1 MADFTVRVELRGS
14 HIDGDEYARLHGL
27 MGIEGFDREVSL
39 KSRLQSPAGWAPI
52 GGALQPAS
60 HPMPHATY
68 FGQYNEDASK
78 LLRHLVGR
86 IVTEIQ
92 PEVVVF
98 VAQTSDYAIHP

>member
-52 GGALQPAS
+52 GGGAATGVAS
-60 HPMPHATY
+60 HATRDL
-68 FGQYNEDASK
+68 FRAVQRGCIEA
-78 LLRHLVGR
+78 
-86 IVTEIQ
+86 T
-92 PEVVVF
+92 
-98 VAQTSDYAIHP
+98 

>member
-1 MADFTVRVELRGS
+1 
-14 HIDGDEYARLHGL
+14 
-27 MGIEGFDREVSL
+27 
-39 KSRLQSPAGWAPI
+39 
-52 GGALQPAS
+52 
-60 HPMPHATY
+60 MPHATY